1 MGKDLRKRTVHAVLW
16 SGLQRFS
23 QQGIQLV
30 IRLVLARLLGPGAFG
45 IVAMLAVFRGMSQAL
60 IDSGF
65 SNALIQQKEVS
76 QKDISTA
83 FYTNLLIGIVMAGV
97 FYLTAPWI
105 AEFYAQPELIPLARF
120 FSLTFIINALGFS
133 QEALLRKNMNFK
145 ALAAVNVPPT
155 LISGLVGIGLALMGF
170 GVWALAW
177 QIFAASLTRTLLLW
191 IVGGWRPRLLYSWL
205 SLRTMFSFG
214 SKMMFSGLLNTIF
227 MNLYVVVI
235 GKLFSETDLGL
246 YSNAQRLQFVL
257 SASLC
262 GIITSVMFPA
272 FATIQDNLPRMKKAL
287 STTLKTLMIGNGLM
301 MVGLAVV
308 ADNLFRVLLGE
319 EWMPSVPYFRVLCY
333 VGLLLPFHALNLQ
346 VLMSMGRSGTILVLE
361 ITKKTLTLLAI
372 VITYRW
378 GIMAMI
384 YGQCVTST
392 LSLFINAYCSGR
404 FLNYGPFRQI
414 ADVSPYLLLSFVT
427 GGVMLAIGEFL
438 PLENTMVVLALQLAG
453 GLAVWGLLNLALK
466 LEVFMLL
473 WNPIRKRL
481 FSRTPHD

>member
-1 MGKDLRKRTVHAVLW
+1 MSKNLKSQTVHAVFW

-45 IVAMLAVFRGMSQAL
+45 IVAMLAVFRGISQAL

-65 SNALIQQKEVS
+65 STALIQRKEVR
-76 QKDISTA
+76 QEDISTA
-83 FYTNLLIGIVMAGV
+83 FYSNLLIGFVMAGL

-105 AEFYAQPELIPLARF
+105 ADFYAQPELIPLARF
-120 FSLTFIINALGFS
+120 FSLTFIINALGFC
-133 QEALLRKNMNFK
+133 QEALLRKKMNFK
-145 ALAAVNVPPT
+145 ALMAVNVPPT
-155 LISGLVGIGLALMGF
+155 LLSGVVGIVLALMGY

-177 QIFAASLTRTLLLW
+177 QIFTASFSRCLLLW
-191 IVGGWRPRLLYSWL
+191 VIGGWKPRLLFSWL
-205 SLRTMFSFG
+205 SLRSMFSFS
-214 SKMMFSGLLNTIF
+214 SKMMLSGLLNQIF

-246 YSNAQRLQFVL
+246 YSNARRLQFTL
-257 SASLC
+257 SAALC
-262 GIITSVMFPA
+262 GIISSVMFPA
-272 FATIQDNLPRMKKAL
+272 FSTIQDDLQRLKRAL
-287 STTLKTLMIGNGLM
+287 STSLKALMLGNGLL
-301 MVGLAVV
+301 MVGLAAA

-319 EWMPSVPYFRVLCY
+319 EWMPSVPYVRVLCY
-333 VGLLLPFHALNLQ
+333 VGLLLPFHLLNLQ
-346 VLMSMGRSGTILVLE
+346 TLMSQGRGGIFLFLE
-361 ITKKTLTLLAI
+361 ILKKFLTIAAI

-392 LSLFINAYCSGR
+392 LSLFINAYFSGK

-414 ADVSPYLLLSFVT
+414 ADVSAYLFLSLVT
-427 GGVMLAIGEFL
+427 GGVIFALGRLL

-453 GLAVWGLLNLALK
+453 GLVVWFILAYALK
-466 LEVFMLL
+466 LDAFMLL

-481 FSRTPHD
+481 ISRISHD